1 MQSKE
6 QIKEMLVWGCR
17 VLGCRGRSNTP
28 HFGLCW
34 FHATLL
40 PASLL
45 RDVIAPGLT
54 FEDRKALI
62 DAAAI
67 DLRLKAV
74 RCDAESLRPGRAYI
88 ALSGSPT

>member
-1 MQSKE
+1 MQSKQ

-17 VLGCRGRSNTP
+17 VLGCQGRSTTP

-45 RDVIAPGLT
+45 RDVIAPGLS
-54 FEDRKALI
+54 FDDRKALI
-62 DAAAI
+62 DAAAV
-67 DLRLKAV
+67 DLRLKAL

-88 ALSGSPT
+88 ALGGKPA